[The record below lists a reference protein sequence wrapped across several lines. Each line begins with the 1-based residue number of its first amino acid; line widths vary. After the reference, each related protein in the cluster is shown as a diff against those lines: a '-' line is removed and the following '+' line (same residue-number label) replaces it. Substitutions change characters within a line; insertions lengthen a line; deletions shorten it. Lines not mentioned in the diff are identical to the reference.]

1 MQNVFI
7 QFKDMQT
14 QFNCFISSQ
23 INNLT
28 FLKGPIHWMTGS
40 EMARKTKTTKS
51 FKLNISL
58 N

>member
-7 QFKDMQT
+7 QFKDTQS
-14 QFNCFISSQ
+14 QFNCFISLE
-23 INNLT
+23 INNLI
-28 FLKGPIHWMTGS
+28 FLKGPIHWMTVS